1 MIQPMI
7 DPKMELL
14 STVVVT
20 AVVRLGEDPDAASHW
35 TEMEAARIATEDE
48 EPELAAAIEARDL
61 DALRAIAEGWGDG
74 KRLLPESDRGV
85 LKRAMKAYRKTLK
98 VTILAHESS
107 LGGGPLSSGGR
118 ETTIV
123 GIQPPQ
129 RYPAPV
135 WRELTRQG
143 RLVANHG
150 GTYELP
156 PGG

>member
-1 MIQPMI
+1 MI

-14 STVVVT
+14 STVVVA
-20 AVVRLGEDPDAASHW
+20 AVVGLEAEATAASHW
-35 TEMEAARIATEDE
+35 SEMESASAATGDED
-48 EPELAAAIEARDL
+48 PELKAAIEGRDL
-61 DALRAIAEGWGDG
+61 ELLRTIAEGWGSG
-74 KRLLPESDRGV
+74 KRLLPVSDRGV

-98 VTILAHESS
+98 VTVLNHEST
-107 LGGGPLSSGGR
+107 LGGGPLSAGGR

-123 GIQPPQ
+123 GIQPPP
-129 RYPAPV
+129 RYPTPV

-143 RLVANHG
+143 KLVANHG

>member
-1 MIQPMI
+1 MI
-7 DPKMELL
+7 DPKMEML

-20 AVVRLGEDPDAASHW
+20 AVVRLGEDSSDASQW
-35 TEMEAARIATEDE
+35 AAIESARAVTADED
-48 EPELAAAIEARDL
+48 PKLAAAIESRDL
-61 DALRAIAEGWGDG
+61 DALRAIAEGWGNG
-74 KRLLPESDRGV
+74 KGLLPESDRAV
-85 LKRAMKAYRKTLK
+85 LKRAMKAFRKSLK
-98 VTILAHESS
+98 VTVLNHEST
-107 LGGGPLSSGGR
+107 LGGGPLSAGGR
-118 ETTIV
+118 STTIV